1 MLENDLISNKKVNVV
16 IFASGAGT
24 NAHELIKYFSS
35 HSSIEVVLIVSNKEN
50 AGVLSI
56 AKQNGLKSLVIKREE
71 FNNEPFLSVLKSLEI
86 NFIVL
91 AGFLLKV
98 PGYLID
104 AFQNRIINIHPAL
117 LPSYGGKGM
126 YGKYVHKAVIANK
139 ELMSGITIH
148 LADNE
153 YDHGK
158 VLFQAMCKIEGG
170 DEEKLVNNIHQLEHE
185 HFAPIIEAYIKRYK
199 TIIPEQSPGIIRI
212 Q

>member
-16 IFASGAGT
+16 IFASGTGT
-24 NAHELIKYFSS
+24 NALEIIKYFSS
-35 HSSIEVVLIVSNKEN
+35 HSFIQIELIVSNKEN

-56 AKQNGLKSLVIKREE
+56 AKQNGLKSLVISKKE
-71 FNNEPFLSVLKSLEI
+71 FNDESFLSILESNKI
-86 NFIVL
+86 KFIVL

-104 AFQNRIINIHPAL
+104 AFQNCIINIHPAL

-126 YGKYVHKAVIANK
+126 YGKYVHKAVIANN
-139 ELMSGITIH
+139 EAMSGITIH

-158 VLFQAMCKIEGG
+158 VLFQAMCKIDEG
-170 DEEKLVNNIHQLEHE
+170 DEETLVNNIHELEHE
-185 HFAPIIEAYIKRYK
+185 HFAPVIEAYLTRHK
-199 TIIPEQSPGIIRI
+199 TMIPEPGPGIIKI
-212 Q
+212 